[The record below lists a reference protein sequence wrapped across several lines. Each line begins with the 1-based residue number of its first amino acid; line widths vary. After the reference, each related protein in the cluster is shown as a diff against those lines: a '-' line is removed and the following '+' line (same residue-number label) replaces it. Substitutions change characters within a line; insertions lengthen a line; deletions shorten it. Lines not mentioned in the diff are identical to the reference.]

1 VTQGLGIKKYP
12 TCYCTHR
19 AIDCMLDLVHD
30 TPIKPDDVKKITVSI
45 SDYFATVLRN
55 HRPDTGL
62 SAKFSMEFVM
72 ASGIVAKRVG
82 LRELTD
88 EFVQRPDI
96 QALIRKVEIVTTSE
110 YDPET
115 PGAAPQDQVKVEL
128 TNGSTIIGEPVKRA
142 TGHASRPLTEAQIYE
157 KFADCLDAGASDIPA
172 DVLYKRLSAIQT
184 LSASQIT
191 ALQ

>member
-1 VTQGLGIKKYP
+1 
-12 TCYCTHR
+12 
-19 AIDCMLDLVHD
+19 
-30 TPIKPDDVKKITVSI
+30 
-45 SDYFATVLRN
+45 
-55 HRPDTGL
+55 
-62 SAKFSMEFVM
+62 MEFVM

-88 EFVQRPDI
+88 AFVQRADI
-96 QALIRKVEIVTTSE
+96 QALMRKVEIVTTTE
-110 YDPET
+110 YDPEM
-115 PGAAPQDQVKVEL
+115 PGAAPHDLVTVEL
-128 TNGSTIIGEPVKRA
+128 TNGSTIAGEPVRRA

-172 DVLYKRLSAIQT
+172 DVLFRRLSAIQS